1 MCIVFTGSKNKYLCA
16 LDSGSENTE
25 LPKLSEALMILPQSC
40 IPDREVQDLV
50 FSRLSFSLALD

>member
-1 MCIVFTGSKNKYLCA
+1 MLKIHKYVCA

-50 FSRLSFSLALD
+50 FSRLSFSLALV